1 VCSQCRW
8 RRGHGS
14 SLHQEAKEHA
24 QRSPLSASVKHR
36 LLIWISHDLASVC
49 RTPSCSITL
58 TFASINAQRRA
69 NGLRIG
75 GREPLVF
82 TPPRCD
88 TRTRTLPHCLHPST
102 QLHRPL
108 ARATYLSCPTTF
120 SLLRLPARG
129 MRGRLHAP
137 ILMSVD
143 THVAHTRCDV
153 WDGALGCGFAWY
165 FASCRNFL
173 EFLYTLHGCMG
184 TEVRRQRPTQLPFMW
199 EFCGET
205 PHPPSVLGAALFGIR
220 ARTQP

>member
-1 VCSQCRW
+1 VLGGDWLTVVTVVVVTVTVVVQTRKLHSSRQGDIEAWLVCSQCRW
-8 RRGHGS
+8 RRGHGRS
-14 SLHQEAKEHA
+14 SHQEAKEHA

-36 LLIWISHDLASVC
+36 LLIWISRDLASVC

-88 TRTRTLPHCLHPST
+88 TWARTLSHCLHPST

-108 ARATYLSCPTTF
+108 ARAAYLSCPNTF
-120 SLLRLPARG
+120 SLLRLSARG

-137 ILMSVD
+137 ILMPED
-143 THVAHTRCDV
+143 THVAINH
-153 WDGALGCGFAWY
+153 L
-165 FASCRNFL
+165 
-173 EFLYTLHGCMG
+173 
-184 TEVRRQRPTQLPFMW
+184 VRRVGRSTWLRLRLVPCFM
-199 EFCGET
+199 
-205 PHPPSVLGAALFGIR
+205 P
-220 ARTQP
+220 